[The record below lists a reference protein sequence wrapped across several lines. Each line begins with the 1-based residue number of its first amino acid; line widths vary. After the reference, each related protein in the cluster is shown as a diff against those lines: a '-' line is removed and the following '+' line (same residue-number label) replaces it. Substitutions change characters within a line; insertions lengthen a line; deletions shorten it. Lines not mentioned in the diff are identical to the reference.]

1 MIKRNQKL
9 IRILNYLTDAV
20 LIYISYYLAVYLK
33 YIIIDGRLEV
43 WDASK
48 SFSVFLV
55 CYSLI
60 LPAAYYGF
68 RIYAQRRFAD
78 EAGEYF
84 NIILVDFVGTLAV
97 ATVFYVFRLTEF
109 SRVALFFFFL
119 ISAAL
124 VILKHFTGRRIIMH
138 YRNLGYNKRH
148 VIIIGNGKHALHY
161 KEDISKEKR
170 LGIEIDGYVSAVPNN
185 AIGNCLGPYE
195 ELENIIETKNPDEI
209 VIALEPH
216 EIKWMENIMAVAGK
230 EGTHVTLIPFY
241 NDYIPPHPEIDSFG
255 RTRLINLRATPMD
268 SFIGS
273 MIKRVADIVLS
284 LLMVLILSPLMI
296 FTAIGVKLSS
306 PGPVFFRQQRV
317 GKDKKIF
324 SMLKFRS
331 MRVNAE
337 ENTAWSKN
345 EDPRKTKFGSF
356 IRKYSI
362 DELPQL
368 FNVLK
373 GDMSLVGPRP
383 EIPFYVRQFKETVP
397 LYLVRQQVRPG
408 MTGWAQVHGLRG
420 DTSIEERVK
429 YDIWYIENWSLWL
442 DLRILFMTV
451 FRGAFKN
458 EEKLV

>member
-9 IRILNYLTDAV
+9 IRALNYLSDAA
-20 LIYISYYLAVYLK
+20 LIFASYYLAVYLK
-33 YIIIDGRLEV
+33 YIIIDGRLET
-43 WDASK
+43 WKATRL
-48 SFSVFLV
+48 FTLFII
-55 CYSLI
+55 CYSLLI
-60 LPAAYYGF
+60 PTAYYAF
-68 RIYAQRRFAD
+68 RVYAQRRFAD
-78 EAGEYF
+78 ETGEYF
-84 NIILVDFVGTLAV
+84 NIILVNFIGTLLTGTA
-97 ATVFYVFRLTEF
+97 FYVLRVTEF
-109 SRVALFFFFL
+109 SRVALFLFFI
-119 ISAAL
+119 ISSVL
-124 VILKHFTGRRIIMH
+124 VLLKHFTGRRIIVH

-148 VIIIGNGKHALHY
+148 VILIGSGRHAQHY
-161 KEDISKEKR
+161 KEDIGREKR
-170 LGIEIDGYVSAVPNN
+170 LGIEIDGYVAVSAVPELNN
-185 AIGNCLGPYE
+185 HLGTYD
-195 ELENIIETKNPDEI
+195 ELEAVIEQLNPDELI
-209 VIALEPH
+209 IALEPD
-216 EIKWMENIMAVAGK
+216 ELGWMTKIMEVAGK
-230 EGTHVTLIPFY
+230 EGTHVSLIPFY

-255 RTRLINLRATPMD
+255 RTKLINLRATPMD
-268 SFIGS
+268 SFLGS
-273 MIKRVADIVLS
+273 LVKRIADVLLSS
-284 LLMVLILSPLMI
+284 LMLVILSPLMLAV
-296 FTAIGVKLSS
+296 AIGVKLSS

-317 GKDKKIF
+317 GKDRKIF

-383 EIPFYVRQFKETVP
+383 EIPFFVRQFKETVP

-429 YDIWYIENWSLWL
+429 YDIWYIENWSILL
-442 DLRILFMTV
+442 DIRILFMTI

-458 EEKLV
+458 NEKLE

>member
-9 IRILNYLTDAV
+9 IRALNYLTDAV
-20 LIYISYYLAVYLK
+20 LIFVSYFLSVYLK
-33 YIIIDGRLEV
+33 YIIIDGKPAV
-43 WDASK
+43 WDATRP
-48 SFSVFLV
+48 FSLFLV

-60 LPAAYYGF
+60 LPAAYYAF
-68 RIYAQRRFAD
+68 RVYAQRRFAD
-78 EAGEYF
+78 ETGEYF
-84 NIILVDFVGTLAV
+84 NIVLVNLIGTLTV
-97 ATVFYVFRLTEF
+97 ATAFYVLRLTEF
-109 SRVALFFFFL
+109 SRVALFLFFL
-119 ISAAL
+119 ISSAL
-124 VILKHFTGRRIIMH
+124 VVFKHFIGRRIIMH

-148 VIIIGNGKHALHY
+148 IILIGNGKHALHY

-170 LGIEIDGYVSAVPNN
+170 LGIEIDGYVSAVPNI
-185 AIGNCLGPYE
+185 ALGNCLGPYE
-195 ELENIIETKNPDEI
+195 DLETIIEKMNPDEI

-216 EIKWMENIMAVAGK
+216 EIKWMDKIMTIAGK

-241 NDYIPPHPEIDSFG
+241 NDYIPPHPEIDSYG

-268 SFIGS
+268 SFVGS
-273 MIKRVADIVLS
+273 FIKRTADIVLS
-284 LLMVLILSPLMI
+284 LLMLLILSPLMV

-306 PGPVFFRQQRV
+306 PGPMFFRQQRV
-317 GKDKKIF
+317 GKDKKNF

-331 MRVNAE
+331 MRVNTE

-383 EIPFYVRQFKETVP
+383 EIPFYVRQFKESVP

-420 DTSIEERVK
+420 DTSIMERVK
-429 YDIWYIENWSLWL
+429 YDIWYIENWSLLL
-442 DLRILFMTV
+442 DLRILFMTI

-458 EEKLV
+458 DEKLI

>member
-1 MIKRNQKL
+1 MIKHNQKL

-33 YIIIDGRLEV
+33 YIIIDGRLET
-43 WDASK
+43 WAASRI
-48 SFSVFLV
+48 FTLFII
-55 CYSLI
+55 CYSLL
-60 LPAAYYGF
+60 LPAAYYAF
-68 RIYAQRRFAD
+68 RVYAQRRFSD
-78 EAGEYF
+78 ETGEYF
-84 NIILVDFVGTLAV
+84 NIILVNLAGTLIT
-97 ATVFYVFRLTEF
+97 ATAFYVLRVTEF
-109 SRVALFFFFL
+109 SRVALFLFFL
-119 ISAAL
+119 ISSAL
-124 VILKHFTGRRIIMH
+124 VILKHFIGRRIILH
-138 YRNLGYNKRH
+138 YRNLGYNVQH
-148 VIIIGNGKHALHY
+148 VVIIGNGKHAQHY
-161 KEDISKEKR
+161 VEDIGKEKR
-170 LGIEIDGYVSAVPNN
+170 LGIKIDGYVSAVRKEGL
-185 AIGNCLGPYE
+185 GNCLGSYE
-195 ELENIIETKNPDEI
+195 DFERILQRWNPDEI
-209 VIALEPH
+209 VIALEPN
-216 EIKWMENIMAVAGK
+216 ELNWMENIIAIAGK
-230 EGTHVTLIPFY
+230 EGMHVSLIPFY

-268 SFIGS
+268 SVFGAFV
-273 MIKRVADIVLS
+273 KRAADILLSFLMLVL
-284 LLMVLILSPLMI
+284 LSPLMLI
-296 FTAIGVKLSS
+296 TALGVKLSS
-306 PGPVFFRQQRV
+306 PGPALFRQQRV
-317 GKDKKIF
+317 GKDKKVF

-383 EIPFYVRQFKETVP
+383 EIPFYVRQFKESVP

-451 FRGAFKN
+451 FHGAFKN

>member
-9 IRILNYLTDAV
+9 IRTLNYLTDAV
-20 LIYISYYLAVYLK
+20 LIYISYYIAVYLK
-33 YIIIDGRLEV
+33 YIIIDGLVET
-43 WDASK
+43 WAASR
-48 SFSVFLV
+48 SFTLFII
-55 CYSLI
+55 CYSLL
-60 LPAAYYGF
+60 LPGAYYAF
-68 RIYAQRRFAD
+68 RIYAQRRFAE

-84 NIILVDFVGTLAV
+84 NIVLVNLIGTLFA
-97 ATVFYVFRLTEF
+97 ATSFYVLRETEF
-109 SRVALFFFFL
+109 SRVALFLFFV
-119 ISAAL
+119 ISSAL
-124 VILKHFTGRRIIMH
+124 VVLKHFTGRRIVVH

-148 VIIIGNGKHALHY
+148 VILIGSGNHAIHY

-170 LGIEIDGYVSAVPNN
+170 LGIEIDGYVSSVSNKAL
-185 AIGNCLGPYE
+185 GNLLGNYN
-195 ELENIIETKNPDEI
+195 ELEEIIEKRNPDEI

-216 EIKWMENIMAVAGK
+216 ELEWMAAIMEIAGK
-230 EGTHVTLIPFY
+230 EGTHISLIPFY

-255 RTRLINLRATPMD
+255 RTKLINLRATPMD

-273 MIKRVADIVLS
+273 FIKRTADIVLS
-284 LLMVLILSPLMI
+284 FLMLLLLSPLMT

-337 ENTAWSKN
+337 ENTAWSTN
-345 EDPRKTKFGSF
+345 EDPRKTRFGSF

-373 GDMSLVGPRP
+373 GDMSLIGPRP
-383 EIPFYVRQFKETVP
+383 EIPFYVRQFNETVP

-429 YDIWYIENWSLWL
+429 YDIWYIENWSLFL
-442 DLRILFMTV
+442 DIRILFITV

-458 EEKLV
+458 DEKLV